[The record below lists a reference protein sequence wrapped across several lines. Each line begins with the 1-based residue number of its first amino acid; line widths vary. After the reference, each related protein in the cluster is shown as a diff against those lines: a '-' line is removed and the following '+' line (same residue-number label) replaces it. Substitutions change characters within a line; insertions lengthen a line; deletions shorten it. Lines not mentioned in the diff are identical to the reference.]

1 MLEEPSRVQ
10 QRGRCEGAIAARGFH
25 DGASASGCERNN
37 EQAAELGSG
46 ADRSEFDLEED
57 GDGVANGDSGR
68 SC

>member
-57 GDGVANGDSGR
+57 GDGAANGDSGR